1 MEGETALIAA
11 AFVAVAVCILVRI
24 LIPVLS
30 RRGVMDRPNA
40 RSSHTVPTPRG
51 GGIAMMAVL
60 LPALFGRM
68 IWAEMPV
75 MQVVAVVGGAAV
87 LALVSLVDDVL
98 GLGAASRF
106 GAQVIVIGS
115 IIASVLIGIGGAA
128 PWFSLLVLLALP
140 AWIWFVNL
148 YNFMDGIDGITAVET
163 LVIGLGLAFLTYDTG
178 QAGRL
183 FMPAVFVSAAAL
195 GFLIWNWH
203 PAKIFMGDV
212 GSVPLGFILGWM
224 LLRLAESGLWAA
236 ALILSSYYLTD
247 ATLTLLRR
255 ILRGEKFWRAHKE
268 HFYQRAVQAGRSHS
282 QVSLAV
288 ALAGVLLIALAWW
301 STQDHEWQAL
311 GAAAVVVILLM
322 AWMSPRR
329 IEPAET
335 GT

>member
-60 LPALFGRM
+60 QPALFGWM
-68 IWAEMPV
+68 IWADMPV

-106 GAQVIVIGS
+106 GAQVVVIGS

-178 QAGRL
+178 QAGHL

-236 ALILSSYYLTD
+236 AIILPSYYLTD

-268 HFYQRAVQAGRSHS
+268 HYYQRAVQAGRSHS

-288 ALAGVLLIALAWW
+288 ALAGVPLIALAWW
-301 STQDHEWQAL
+301 STQGHEWQAL
-311 GAAAVVVILLM
+311 GAAAIVVILLM